1 MTLPGCAGKEVQGRQ
16 TLKNAMSF
24 PHRGVQSWGRTTTV
38 QKYSGGSF
46 VSTTVARQSKHT
58 MSFACLR
65 VQFFENTMSFPCRG
79 VLRSQTPSAYASKQT
94 AAQLRVWCE
103 ICAKLTCSQTL
114 SLPPKMGAKRT
125 IDLYLTHDQEP
136 LHPRPKFLEIRV
148 KSLIIRHL
156 LV

>member
-1 MTLPGCAGKEVQGRQ
+1 MTLSGCANKEVQGRQ
-16 TLKNAMSF
+16 TLKNTMSF
-24 PHRGVQSWGRTTTV
+24 PHRGVQICGRTTTV

-79 VLRSQTPSAYASKQT
+79 VLRSRTPSAYASKQT

-103 ICAKLTCSQTL
+103 ICARFACSQTL
-114 SLPPKMGAKRT
+114 PPRMGAKRT
-125 IDLYLTHDQEP
+125 IDLYLTHDQAP
-136 LHPRPKFLEIRV
+136 LHPRPNFLGIRV
-148 KSLIIRHL
+148 LENTL
-156 LV
+156 PTNCC